1 MRHILQAMILAPLV
15 FSPAAFAQKGAE
27 RSRLIPDKGKLR
39 IVVNG
44 QTAGT
49 EDFQISGAGAE
60 WNSRAEVQIQMP
72 GGKPAKLSSN
82 LRLGAQER
90 PVQYEWSLE
99 SDKKIGGKVLFEGG
113 NASVELKQEGAAPY
127 TQMHMFGEQRVVIL
141 DNNFYH
147 HFGILGRLYDWE
159 KKGSQQFPVYVP
171 QEMVP
176 GTATLESAGS
186 QEVDGAKY
194 DVLRLRTDDLD
205 MYLFFDKQRLMRIT
219 VPGSNVMVI
228 RE

>member
-1 MRHILQAMILAPLV
+1 MKQILHLVILAALA
-15 FSPAAFAQKGAE
+15 FSPAALAQKTAE
-27 RSRLIPDKGKLR
+27 RSRLVPDKGKLR
-39 IVVNG
+39 IVVDG
-44 QTAGT
+44 QTVGT

-60 WNSRAEVQIQMP
+60 WTSRAEVQVQLP
-72 GGKPAKLSSN
+72 GAKATKLTSN
-82 LRLGAQER
+82 LRLGAQDR
-90 PVQYEWSLE
+90 PVQYEWSLD
-99 SDKKIGGKVLFEGG
+99 SDKKIGGKVVFEGG

-147 HFGILGRLYDWE
+147 HFGILGRLYDWD
-159 KKGSQQFPVYVP
+159 KKGEQQFSVYVP

-176 GTATLESAGS
+176 GTAIVASAGS